1 MNSYIV
7 KLVFNINIEEGLH
20 RSQFDEQTI
29 LINASSLEDA
39 FYKAKTQG
47 KILEEKFSNDKDQSV
62 EWKFI
67 DVVDVFELRLYKN
80 GEPLYSTTHETH
92 DTSSFIDYIH
102 HRSQIIQTKL
112 LSFA

>member
-7 KLVFNINIEEGLH
+7 KLVFNIKIEDGLH
-20 RSQFDEQTI
+20 QSQFDEQTI

-47 KILEEKFSNDKDQSV
+47 KILEEKFSNDKDQLV

-67 DVVDVFELRLYKN
+67 DVVDLFELRSYKN
-80 GEPLYSTTHETH
+80 GEPLFSTTHETH
-92 DTSSFIDYIH
+92 DSNSFIDYIH

>member
-7 KLVFNINIEEGLH
+7 KLVFNINIGNGLH

-29 LINASSLEDA
+29 FINASNKEDA
-39 FYKAKTQG
+39 FYKAKVQG

-67 DVVDVFELRLYKN
+67 DVIDVFELRSYKN
-80 GEPLYSTTHETH
+80 GEPLYSITHETE
-92 DTSSFIDYIH
+92 DSSAFIDFIH

>member
-67 DVVDVFELRLYKN
+67 DVVDVFELRSYKM
-80 GEPLYSTTHETH
+80 ESRCILPHTKPMIQAHLLII
-92 DTSSFIDYIH
+92 FITV
-102 HRSQIIQTKL
+102 RK
-112 LSFA
+112 